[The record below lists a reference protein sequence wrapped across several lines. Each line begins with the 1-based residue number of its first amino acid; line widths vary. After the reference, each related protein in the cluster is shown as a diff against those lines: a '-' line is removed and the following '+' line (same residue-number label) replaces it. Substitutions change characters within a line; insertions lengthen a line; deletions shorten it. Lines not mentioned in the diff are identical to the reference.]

1 MLVFNALSSLLEWV
15 GVLRVCGNCQYRMC
29 GEGVNRT
36 CSVVGG
42 GYTRHLDTPHAR
54 PLFFQDRLHVSISHL
69 RGSAWIGPG
78 MDADVAVEV
87 AEGRGVSSWCYGVWW
102 SIGTEVIISS
112 GEDQISME
120 APHDIVQKKVTMH
133 FKFERMEKNVV
144 YLRKWYDTMDWRV
157 AVNQCLLKLN
167 KVSSLNKNVMFWT

>member
-1 MLVFNALSSLLEWV
+1 MHCPRYWNGSECCEYVVTVSIGCAVKEWIV
-15 GVLRVCGNCQYRMC
+15 RARWWEEDIPVTWTHRMQDL
-29 GEGVNRT
+29 
-36 CSVVGG
+36 
-42 GYTRHLDTPHAR
+42 Y
-54 PLFFQDRLHVSISHL
+54 FFQDRLHVSISHL

-112 GEDQISME
+112 DEDQISME
-120 APHDIVQKKVTMH
+120 APHDIVQKEVTMH

-157 AVNQCLLKLN
+157 TVNQCLLKLN
-167 KVSSLNKNVMFWT
+167 KVQGIIT